1 MQKRLFL
8 LIVILMGTFLFYLS
22 CEEKGVD
29 KVTPGELIKKG
40 WLKFEADNFAGARSD
55 FSAALS
61 ISTIAGDSSGALLGL
76 GWARLRQS
84 QAGLAENSFV
94 EYLYL
99 SPGSNDG
106 RAGLAFA
113 YPATNKFREAIDT
126 ANVVLSSDPSWV
138 FNHDNSVNADDLHL
152 VLAQCYYCIA
162 IFDSSLMQVTNYY
175 DQSFW
180 QDVST
185 PAGKDTLGMKIQEW
199 GP

>member
-8 LIVILMGTFLFYLS
+8 LMVILMGTLLFYFS
-22 CEEKGVD
+22 CEEKGVE
-29 KVTPGELIKKG
+29 KITAGELIKKG
-40 WLKFEADNFAGARSD
+40 WLKFEAGNLAGAGSD
-55 FSAALS
+55 FSAAIS
-61 ISTIAGDSSGALLGL
+61 ISTNAGDSSGAFLGL
-76 GWARLRQS
+76 GWAQLRQS

-99 SPGSNDG
+99 SPGSDDG

-138 FNHDNSVNADDLHL
+138 FSHDSSIDSTDLHL

-162 IFDSSLMQVTNYY
+162 IFDSSLMQVINYY